1 MLASNF
7 FDYIFYRVYKSYIS
21 WGESDI
27 PGVYALCVITL
38 FPCLNISSL
47 IFFGIDI
54 FKIEKWSYDKPILL
68 FCFLAV
74 LGFNYYRI
82 YRKAGLSNLLSKW
95 ENIGEKQK
103 GRLTRWMY
111 IYFILSIIVLFIS
124 ILY

>member
-1 MLASNF
+1 MIF
-7 FDYIFYRVYKSYIS
+7 FDFIFYRVYKKYIS

-54 FKIEKWSYDKPILL
+54 LKVKSWSYDKMLLL

-74 LGFNYYRI
+74 MTFNYYRI
-82 YRKAGLSNLLSKW
+82 YKKIGVPNLLAKW
-95 ENIGEKQK
+95 ENVEGKRK
-103 GRLTRWMY
+103 KKLTGWMF
-111 IYFILSIIVLFIS
+111 IYLILSIVILFIS